1 MPRANDFSAT
11 SISEPGR
18 EKLRVAG
25 CILSGLTVVVIGVGI
40 FVVQGHLTGRY
51 VLDRP
56 VVSACLPDVRAWAHE
71 PGRMVSPHRTRA
83 RCQTT
88 SKAQ

>member
-1 MPRANDFSAT
+1 MPQANDFPAT

-18 EKLRVAG
+18 EKLRIVG

-40 FVVQGHLTGRY
+40 FVVQGHLTGRH

-56 VVSACLPDVRAWAHE
+56 VVSTCLPDVRAWAHE
-71 PGRMVSPHRTRA
+71 PGKMISPRRTRA

-88 SKAQ
+88 SNEQ

>member
-11 SISEPGR
+11 SISESGH

-25 CILSGLTVVVIGVGI
+25 RIFGGVTIVVIGVGI

-51 VLDRP
+51 VLDRS

-71 PGRMVSPHRTRA
+71 PGRMVSPHRIRA

-88 SKAQ
+88 SNEQ

>member
-1 MPRANDFSAT
+1 MSRANDFSAT
-11 SISEPGR
+11 SISEPGH

-25 CILSGLTVVVIGVGI
+25 CVLSGVTVAVIGVGI
-40 FVVQGHLTGRY
+40 FVVQGHLTGRF

-56 VVSACLPDVRAWAHE
+56 VVSACLLDVRAWVHE
-71 PGRMVSPHRTRA
+71 PGSMVSPRRSRA

-88 SKAQ
+88 SNEQ